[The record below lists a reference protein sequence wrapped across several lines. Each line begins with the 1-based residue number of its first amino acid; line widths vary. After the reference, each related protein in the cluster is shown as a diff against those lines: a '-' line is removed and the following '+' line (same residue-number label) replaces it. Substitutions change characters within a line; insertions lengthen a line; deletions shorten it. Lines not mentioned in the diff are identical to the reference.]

1 MEVEDESV
9 FHFIFL
15 NLVITW
21 FVARLEFSE
30 KLTDKILIT
39 KCFFLGHLLQSGLDL
54 VYIPVVDALTS

>member
-39 KCFFLGHLLQSGLDL
+39 KCFFFKVIYCNQGLIWFIFQWL
-54 VYIPVVDALTS
+54 MH